1 MAACTD
7 RLYAVQVY
15 DEAQLSQLGKHDLEK
30 AGLAPEETM
39 RICNHY
45 HAVSGKRPR
54 QADSDSD
61 SDSHLGSSKRP
72 YTGVGTGQSCGWP
85 AYRKDCLS
93 CPAQKGM

>member
-1 MAACTD
+1 MGRLRKVLWEIYPNMAACTD

-45 HAVSGKRPR
+45 HAVSGGHGLLGCMGASSYSMQQRVAYLSVCR
-54 QADSDSD
+54 Q
-61 SDSHLGSSKRP
+61 SS
-72 YTGVGTGQSCGWP
+72 
-85 AYRKDCLS
+85 
-93 CPAQKGM
+93 